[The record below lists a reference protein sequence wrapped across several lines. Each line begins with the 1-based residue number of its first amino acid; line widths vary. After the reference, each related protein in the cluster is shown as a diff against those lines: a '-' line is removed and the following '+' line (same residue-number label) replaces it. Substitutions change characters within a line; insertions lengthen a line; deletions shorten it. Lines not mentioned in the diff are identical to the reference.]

1 MTTRAKI
8 ILSVALLS
16 ISLAGLAQKPKMN
29 MGSSGSTGTT
39 NTTTTTTTTTNTQ
52 QGGMAPKGGG
62 NTTTTTNTTSGNG
75 VLNFTQNEAA
85 AAIKEALNKGV
96 TAGVSK
102 VSVTDGYFKNQFI
115 KIPFPQDAAK
125 VESTLRRIGLGTL
138 IDDVVLK
145 INRAAEGAAKEA
157 GPIFLNGIKQMTIT
171 DAIAIVSNK
180 QTDAATRF
188 LERTTTEQL
197 VIAFKPAIKTALDKT
212 LATKYWNEV
221 MSRYN
226 KIPFVAKVNTDL
238 PDYATRKAIS
248 GLFYM
253 VAQEEAKI
261 RKDPVAQTTNI
272 LQKVFGGIKW

>member
-8 ILSVALLS
+8 ILSIALLS
-16 ISLAGLAQKPKMN
+16 ISLAGMAQKPKMN

-39 NTTTTTTTTTNTQ
+39 NTTTTTTTTTQ
-52 QGGMAPKGGG
+52 QGGMAPKGSGT
-62 NTTTTTNTTSGNG
+62 NTTTTTTTGGNG

-96 TAGVSK
+96 TAGVAK
-102 VSVTDGYFKNQFI
+102 VAVTDGYFKNAFI

-125 VESTLRRIGLGTL
+125 VESTLRRIGLGSL
-138 IDDVVLK
+138 IDDVVLRV
-145 INRAAEGAAKEA
+145 NRAAEGAAKDA

-197 VIAFKPAIKTALDKT
+197 VTAFKPSIKSALDKT

-226 KIPFVAKVNTDL
+226 KIPFVSKVNTDL